1 MHREKMNPI
10 EEALAYQSLIEEYDL
25 KHEEIAERVSKSR
38 SAITNSMR
46 LLKLDKQVQELL
58 VDDMISMGHARALLS
73 VDDGDTQL
81 KIAERII
88 EKALS
93 VRETEKLVKEL
104 SKPANEIK
112 KPQENPAII
121 AAYRESEDKLKQILG
136 TKVSIQRKDE
146 NKGKIEISYFS
157 LDELERILE
166 LLMK

>member
-1 MHREKMNPI
+1 M
-10 EEALAYQSLIEEYDL
+10 
-25 KHEEIAERVSKSR
+25 
-38 SAITNSMR
+38 
-46 LLKLDKQVQELL
+46 
-58 VDDMISMGHARALLS
+58 
-73 VDDGDTQL
+73 
-81 KIAERII
+81 
-88 EKALS
+88 
-93 VRETEKLVKEL
+93 VKEL